1 MLETTTRHE
10 QDDIHACGES
20 HAVLPVAANGL
31 IVERKQRRLLDD
43 VTISFGGSGITVVM
57 GPNGAGK
64 SLLLRVIANLL
75 EPDGGEVRWAGTAP
89 DRTRA
94 TRIGFV
100 FQKPVMLRR
109 SVLQNVKYALAAAH
123 VARSNRER
131 QAREM
136 LAWASL
142 DDFVHSPARVLS
154 GGEQQRLALVRA
166 LATRPEILLL
176 DEPTSSLDPA
186 STLAIERLLGASG
199 ARNTKVVLITHD
211 VGQAHR
217 LADEIVFL
225 HRGQITEQQSAAA
238 FFAAPASAPAR
249 AFIEG
254 QIVL

>member
-1 MLETTTRHE
+1 MLETTTGHE
-10 QDDIHACGES
+10 QDDIRAGGKPHE
-20 HAVLPVAANGL
+20 VLPVAGNGL
-31 IVERKQRRLLDD
+31 IVERNRRRLLDD

-64 SLLLRVIANLL
+64 SLLLRVMANLL

-100 FQKPVMLRR
+100 FQKPIMLRR
-109 SVLQNVKYALAAAH
+109 SVLQNIKYALAAAH
-123 VARSNRER
+123 VARSNREQ
-131 QAREM
+131 QARE
-136 LAWASL
+136 LLTWASL
-142 DDFVHSPARVLS
+142 DDLAHAPARVLS
-154 GGEQQRLALVRA
+154 GGEQQRLAVVRA

-186 STLAIERLLGASG
+186 STLAIERLLGESG
-199 ARNTKVVLITHD
+199 TRNTKVVLITHD

-225 HRGQITEQQSAAA
+225 HRGQITEQVPAEA
-238 FFAAPASAPAR
+238 FFEAPASAPAR

>member
-1 MLETTTRHE
+1 MLETTTGHE
-10 QDDIHACGES
+10 QDDIRAGGKPHE
-20 HAVLPVAANGL
+20 VLPVAGNGL
-31 IVERKQRRLLDD
+31 IVERNRRRLLDD

-64 SLLLRVIANLL
+64 SLLLRVMANLL

-109 SVLQNVKYALAAAH
+109 SVLQNIKYALAAAH
-123 VARSNRER
+123 VARSNREQ
-131 QAREM
+131 QARE
-136 LAWASL
+136 LLTWASL
-142 DDFVHSPARVLS
+142 DDLAHSPARVLS
-154 GGEQQRLALVRA
+154 GGEQQRLAVVRA

-186 STLAIERLLGASG
+186 STLAIERLLGESG
-199 ARNTKVVLITHD
+199 TRNTKVVLITHD

-225 HRGQITEQQSAAA
+225 HRGQITEQVPAKE
-238 FFAAPASAPAR
+238 FFEAPASAPAR

>member
-1 MLETTTRHE
+1 MLETTTGRE
-10 QDDIHACGES
+10 QDDIRAGGKPHE
-20 HAVLPVAANGL
+20 VLPVAGNGL
-31 IVERKQRRLLDD
+31 IVERNRRRLLDD

-64 SLLLRVIANLL
+64 SLLLRVMANLL

-109 SVLQNVKYALAAAH
+109 SVLQNIKYALAAAH
-123 VARSNRER
+123 VARSNREQ
-131 QAREM
+131 QARE
-136 LAWASL
+136 LLTWASL
-142 DDFVHSPARVLS
+142 DDLAHSPARVLS
-154 GGEQQRLALVRA
+154 GGEQQRLAVVRA

-186 STLAIERLLGASG
+186 STLAIERLLGESG
-199 ARNTKVVLITHD
+199 TRNTKVVLITHD

-225 HRGQITEQQSAAA
+225 HRGQITEQVPAAA
-238 FFAAPASAPAR
+238 FFEAPASAPAR

>member
-1 MLETTTRHE
+1 MLETTTGHE
-10 QDDIHACGES
+10 QDDIRAGGKPHE
-20 HAVLPVAANGL
+20 VLPVAGNGL
-31 IVERKQRRLLDD
+31 IVERNRRRLLDD

-64 SLLLRVIANLL
+64 SLLLRVMANLL

-100 FQKPVMLRR
+100 FQKPIMLRR
-109 SVLQNVKYALAAAH
+109 SVLQNIKYALAAAH
-123 VARSNRER
+123 VARSNREQ
-131 QAREM
+131 QARE
-136 LAWASL
+136 LLTWASL
-142 DDFVHSPARVLS
+142 DDLAHSPARVLS
-154 GGEQQRLALVRA
+154 GGEQQRLAVVRA

-186 STLAIERLLGASG
+186 STLAIERLLGESG
-199 ARNTKVVLITHD
+199 TRNTKVVLITHD

-225 HRGQITEQQSAAA
+225 HRGQITEQVPAAA
-238 FFAAPASAPAR
+238 FFEAPASAPAR

>member
-1 MLETTTRHE
+1 MLETTTGHE
-10 QDDIHACGES
+10 QDDIRAGGKPHE
-20 HAVLPVAANGL
+20 VLPVAGNGL
-31 IVERKQRRLLDD
+31 IVERNRRRLLDD

-64 SLLLRVIANLL
+64 SLLLRVMANLL

-100 FQKPVMLRR
+100 FQKPIMLRR
-109 SVLQNVKYALAAAH
+109 SVLQNIKYALTAAH
-123 VARSNRER
+123 VARSKREQ
-131 QAREM
+131 QARE
-136 LAWASL
+136 LLTWASL
-142 DDFVHSPARVLS
+142 DDLAHSPARVLS
-154 GGEQQRLALVRA
+154 GGEQQRLAVVRA

-186 STLAIERLLGASG
+186 STLAIERLLGESG
-199 ARNTKVVLITHD
+199 TRNTKVVLITHD

-225 HRGQITEQQSAAA
+225 HRGQITEQVPAKE
-238 FFAAPASAPAR
+238 FFEAPASAPAR

>member
-1 MLETTTRHE
+1 MLESTTDHMQDVTRT
-10 QDDIHACGES
+10 GGTP
-20 HAVLPVAANGL
+20 HAVLPVAGNGL
-31 IVERKQRRLLDD
+31 VVERKQRRLLDD

-64 SLLLRVIANLL
+64 SLLLRVMANLL

-89 DRTRA
+89 DRARA

-109 SVLQNVKYALAAAH
+109 SVLENVNYALAAAH
-123 VARSNRER
+123 VARSKRAQR
-131 QAREM
+131 ASEM

-142 DDFVHSPARVLS
+142 EDLAHSPARVLS
-154 GGEQQRLALVRA
+154 GGEQQRLAVVRA

-186 STLAIERLLGASG
+186 STLAIERLLGESG
-199 ARNTKVVLITHD
+199 TRNTKIVLITHD

-225 HRGQITEQQSAAA
+225 HRGQITEQQPAAT
-238 FFAAPASAPAR
+238 FFDAPASAPAR

>member
-1 MLETTTRHE
+1 MLETTTGHE
-10 QDDIHACGES
+10 QDDIRAGGKPHE
-20 HAVLPVAANGL
+20 VLPVAGNGL
-31 IVERKQRRLLDD
+31 IVERNRRRLLDD

-64 SLLLRVIANLL
+64 SLLLRVMANLL

-109 SVLQNVKYALAAAH
+109 SVLQNIKYALAAAH
-123 VARSNRER
+123 VARSNREQ
-131 QAREM
+131 QARE
-136 LAWASL
+136 LLTWASL
-142 DDFVHSPARVLS
+142 DDLAHSPARVLS
-154 GGEQQRLALVRA
+154 GGEQQRLAVVRA

-186 STLAIERLLGASG
+186 STLAIERLLGESG
-199 ARNTKVVLITHD
+199 TRNTKVVLITHD

-225 HRGQITEQQSAAA
+225 HRGQITEQVPAAA
-238 FFAAPASAPAR
+238 FFEAPASAPAR

>member
-1 MLETTTRHE
+1 MLETTTGHE
-10 QDDIHACGES
+10 QDDIRAGGKPHE
-20 HAVLPVAANGL
+20 VLPVAGNGL
-31 IVERKQRRLLDD
+31 IVERNRRRLLDD

-64 SLLLRVIANLL
+64 SLLLRVMANLL

-100 FQKPVMLRR
+100 FQKPIMLRR
-109 SVLQNVKYALAAAH
+109 SVLQNIKYALAAAH
-123 VARSNRER
+123 VARSNREQ
-131 QAREM
+131 QARE
-136 LAWASL
+136 LLTWASL
-142 DDFVHSPARVLS
+142 DDLAHAPARVLS
-154 GGEQQRLALVRA
+154 GGEQQRLAVVRA

-186 STLAIERLLGASG
+186 STLAIERLLGESG
-199 ARNTKVVLITHD
+199 TRNTKVVLITHD

-225 HRGQITEQQSAAA
+225 HRGQITEQVPAAA
-238 FFAAPASAPAR
+238 FFEAPASAPAR